1 MEIQLGDY
9 FNSVYHPYLCAF
21 RRGHG
26 CQTILLKL
34 IKDWR
39 TAQDKIIILQQSLR
53 IYLRHLTAFP
63 MKFCLTNCQHM
74 VF

>member
-63 MKFCLTNCQHM
+63 MKFCLTICQHM